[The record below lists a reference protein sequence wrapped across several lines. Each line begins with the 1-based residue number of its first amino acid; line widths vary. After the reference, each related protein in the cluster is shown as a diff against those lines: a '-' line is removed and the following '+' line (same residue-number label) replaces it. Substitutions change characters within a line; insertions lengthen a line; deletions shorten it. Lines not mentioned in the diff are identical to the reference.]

1 MRVARIPLCTTCNV
15 IACAAAA
22 LAIAAGASEG
32 NWVIDLAA
40 QAQPATQ
47 QAPAVVAIRAGR
59 LLDGTGSPPIDNAVV
74 VVNGDRIEAVGPAA
88 SVTVPAGARIVDL
101 SADTVMPGLINGHN
115 HPTVRAYVGPQDPRR
130 EGRNSLMV
138 QLNMMT
144 EPTAMQAARGVR
156 NLRVEMLSGVT
167 TAYVVGELEWLDV
180 HLKRAADQGLFPSPR
195 LYLSGPWLTASNGY
209 FPFPQTN
216 GPEAMRRFVRKNV
229 EGGAHHIKM
238 VLNNSMITGPN
249 AGRPFRGTIMT
260 KEEVEAAVTEA
271 HRLGV
276 RVTVHA
282 SDVESERLALE
293 AGADSLQHAGN
304 LTPEILDLFVKQK
317 AAIVS
322 TAGAGQQ
329 FFTLKD
335 FEYLDNE
342 ANSPAEWIGRAR
354 ELVKRP
360 PPAAQR
366 GGGTGNTDRAAQ
378 LRAARERGIPIAV
391 GNDNM
396 VGLLH
401 FNIYRLVESGFTP
414 AQALYAAT
422 GGGAKALGIDGE
434 VGTLARGKFADIISI
449 SGRPD
454 QNIQDLEKVH
464 FVMVG
469 GRDYT
474 GLTFR

>member
-1 MRVARIPLCTTCNV
+1 VKRRRAVKAPAAT
-15 IACAAAA
+15 AAAV
-22 LAIAAGASEG
+22 AIATLAGVG
-32 NWVIDLAA
+32 NRPADA
-40 QAQPATQ
+40 QAQAQAPTQAPPAT
-47 QAPAVVAIRAGR
+47 VAIRAGR
-59 LLDGTGSPPIDNAVV
+59 LLNGTGAPAIENAVIIV
-74 VVNGDRIEAVGPAA
+74 VGDRIEAVGSAA
-88 SVTVPAGARIVDL
+88 SVTVPAGARVVDL
-101 SADTVMPGLINGHN
+101 SADTVMPGLINGHE
-115 HPTVRAYVGPQDPRR
+115 HPTVRAYVGAEDPRR

-156 NLRVEMLSGVT
+156 NLRVELLSGIT

-180 HLKRAADQGLFPSPR
+180 HLKKAADMGFFPSPR
-195 LYLSGPWLTASNGY
+195 LYLSGPWLTASDGY

-229 EGGAHHIKM
+229 EGGAHHIKI
-238 VLNNSMITGPN
+238 VLNNRMITGPSST
-249 AGRPFRGTIMT
+249 RSFKGTSMT
-260 KEEVEAAVTEA
+260 KEEMVAAVSEA

-282 SDVESERLALE
+282 SDLESEKLALE
-293 AGADSLQHAGN
+293 SGADSLQHAGN

-322 TAGAGQQ
+322 TSGAGQA
-329 FFTLKD
+329 FFSAKD
-335 FEYLDNE
+335 FEYMDNE
-342 ANSPAEWIGRAR
+342 ANSPADWIGRAR

-366 GGGTGNTDRAAQ
+366 GGEGNSDRPAQ
-378 LRAARERGIPIAV
+378 LRAARDRNIPIAV

-401 FNIYRLVESGFTP
+401 FDIYRLVESGFTP
-414 AQALYAAT
+414 SQALFAAT
-422 GGGAKALGIDGE
+422 GGGAKALGIESD
-434 VGTLARGKFADIISI
+434 VGTLEKGKFADIISLK
-449 SGRPD
+449 GRPD
-454 QNIQDLEKVH
+454 QNIQDLEKVN
-464 FVMVG
+464 FIMVG